1 MLASGDCAMQ
11 TMNIA
16 LPKTLKD
23 YVQVRAEQG
32 GYSSVSEYIREL
44 IRLDQQRSAQALL
57 EAELLKGLASGPAK
71 RMASAEWAGIRAEVK
86 RRTSR
91 RSK

>member
-1 MLASGDCAMQ
+1 MQ

-16 LPKTLKD
+16 LPKPLKD
-23 YVQVRAEQG
+23 YVQDRTEQG

-44 IRLDQQRSAQALL
+44 IRRDQQQSAQAML

-71 RMASAEWAGIRAEVK
+71 KMSAAEWAGIRAEVK
-86 RRTSR
+86 RRVSR
-91 RSK
+91 KSR